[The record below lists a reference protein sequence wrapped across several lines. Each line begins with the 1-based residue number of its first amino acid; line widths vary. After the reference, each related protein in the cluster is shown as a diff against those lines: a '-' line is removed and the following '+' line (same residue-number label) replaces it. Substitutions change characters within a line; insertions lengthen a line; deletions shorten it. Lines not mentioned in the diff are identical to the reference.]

1 MDKLRNMNKVILSSL
16 NNYKV
21 ELGVIYSIKSFFE
34 EWLSG
39 CDEGEVFYKS
49 IIGNT
54 RAKASKLIETIC
66 DYKNHEYFKDCF
78 ISNAG
83 TPRYVSQFYN
93 GFYEAGK
100 IRKGYLIYLS
110 NKENL
115 NKEKQRIENFF
126 KPLFD
131 NHSNYL
137 IDNIY
142 NNIDG
147 FLEKTEGTYRINN
160 KETAEKEALIDEKLD
175 LIKEDKVITKG
186 FFEEIEQFS
195 DKYKGKNISYHSRF
209 NKKFKENPVEAT
221 ASLFILIMLGSWAGQ
236 AVEWLFPLNEY
247 IDKTEDEIESENVY
261 NQYLNKDYKEA
272 KDLYEGTHKL
282 YENGNKTP
290 EICYVLA
297 KLLRENTFIDETT
310 TRKQQGI
317 DLFNECIDEGENL
330 SKTDSKDDIEKNYLK
345 VVAQA
350 AYELFNIKYKEQDD
364 YYEISAAS
372 RKRNEEMRSY
382 LKKAA
387 QYNHEAACNII
398 GDLLIRDYL
407 SDSDFQFSNKYTEK
421 ISNLKNWKISICDF
435 SNNNFISD
443 DEKELKIIDKAVE
456 YFEKAGDGHSY
467 LRIAQCLEKKG
478 ESKKKVLLMW
488 AEAYKRGIYDA
499 KKKIMEYIDLEEKV
513 KNLNNKNS
521 DFALNGKRVCILCS
535 CSEEN
540 QMFAATLP
548 ENYQIILIKNSY
560 ELQNTWIEIDEKK
573 RNIIIKNNFLN
584 ALKESILL
592 GENKD
597 QLNETIEDEII
608 IVDYGKDIKHKCER
622 LETLFTYAKLAAQK
636 YQDKYFISDRL
647 KLCIDLS
654 ESMTELHIDRLER
667 ELEDLYIPVFDN
679 MYEKNA
685 SIELLSKLPLF
696 AMDMCT
702 EKKKKERH
710 IVILGHTNTSIQ
722 IIKDMVSVCVAEPL
736 VYYYIHLVDPKAIN
750 IQKLF
755 CGQCDEIV
763 KDNKDINYRL
773 EFNRVDELEYLNSL
787 EELEYLNLTVNL
799 NDVDDTN
806 QNDIIENSKNSKVE
820 KILLADCDYFVCST
834 DNDMLNLDLARKI
847 RTWSMRNTK
856 NYYDIPFIAVLN
868 KDKKLCESLE
878 GMTISTTRKIQYPWY
893 EGLNLI
899 SFGALQDYYSYQ
911 YIDMNWIKSWGKAVD
926 LAYCDKKQSANLH
939 LAYNEFYSRWYNRDS
954 SYMSALFFIY
964 RLYSAGMYKKWF
976 KWDFYAFIDEISKD
990 YSKLL
995 NSYNQYIKN
1004 PQRREEQAKLEHE
1017 RWCEWIKS
1025 RGWKKQE
1032 TDKQVENYMRSGNG
1046 AVKHQLHTA
1055 KIHPYI
1061 VSWEKLGQRIVDK
1074 IIFELEYLQYSY
1086 NKRIGISDD
1095 FELLQY
1101 LNDELEDLEKF
1112 QNSLYQKS
1120 SEDKNKETKKKIQG
1134 IVKKLEETK
1143 EKASETNEGKMK
1155 NVKEDIQI
1163 CITRLNQILNSEN
1176 FESTGLQAKM
1186 ENWYEKYLNKPFLN
1200 SIREHNFMIVSRT
1213 SEFIE
1218 YAQQQIIIEKEMD

>member
-54 RAKASKLIETIC
+54 RAKASKLIEIIC

-78 ISNAG
+78 ISNA
-83 TPRYVSQFYN
+83 
-93 GFYEAGK
+93 
-100 IRKGYLIYLS
+100 
-110 NKENL
+110 
-115 NKEKQRIENFF
+115 
-126 KPLFD
+126 
-131 NHSNYL
+131 
-137 IDNIY
+137 
-142 NNIDG
+142 
-147 FLEKTEGTYRINN
+147 
-160 KETAEKEALIDEKLD
+160 
-175 LIKEDKVITKG
+175 
-186 FFEEIEQFS
+186 
-195 DKYKGKNISYHSRF
+195 
-209 NKKFKENPVEAT
+209 
-221 ASLFILIMLGSWAGQ
+221 
-236 AVEWLFPLNEY
+236 
-247 IDKTEDEIESENVY
+247 
-261 NQYLNKDYKEA
+261 
-272 KDLYEGTHKL
+272 GTHKL

-398 GDLLIRDYL
+398 GDLLIRDYF
-407 SDSDFQFSNKYTEK
+407 SDSDFQFSNKYAEK

-443 DEKELKIIDKAVE
+443 DEKELKIIDKAIE

-592 GENKD
+592 GENKA
-597 QLNETIEDEII
+597 QLNEAIEDEII

-806 QNDIIENSKNSKVE
+806 ENDIIENSKNSKVE

-847 RTWSMRNTK
+847 
-856 NYYDIPFIAVLN
+856 
-868 KDKKLCESLE
+868 
-878 GMTISTTRKIQYPWY
+878 QYPWY

-911 YIDMNWIKSWGKAVD
+911 YIDMNWIKSWGRAVD

-995 NSYNQYIKN
+995 KSYNQYIKN

-1055 KIHPYI
+1055 KIYPYI

-1134 IVKKLEETK
+1134 IVKTMQML
-1143 EKASETNEGKMK
+1143 
-1155 NVKEDIQI
+1155 
-1163 CITRLNQILNSEN
+1163 
-1176 FESTGLQAKM
+1176 TGQPL
-1186 ENWYEKYLNKPFLN
+1186 L
-1200 SIREHNFMIVSRT
+1200 
-1213 SEFIE
+1213 
-1218 YAQQQIIIEKEMD
+1218 